1 MTLEHFHSTKKLF
14 NEINTLVTYSEH
26 LTDDI
31 KELKKL
37 GYKCTNIVN
46 VHANKNGRN
55 SGILIAS
62 IISLKNLIDPYRYRV
77 EQEYKDMT
85 LSFNQLQIGKVVYRY
100 GLCYNR
106 NDAAK
111 ELDFYTNNDF
121 MPSRLWI
128 DDSKTFMKY
137 ATLLQYKTDLI

>member
-37 GYKCTNIVN
+37 GYKLNN
-46 VHANKNGRN
+46 VIDVCASKNGCN
-55 SGILIAS
+55 SGILVAS
-62 IISLKNLIDPYRYRV
+62 IIFFKRPINPYRYRV
-77 EQEYKDMT
+77 EQECKDMT
-85 LSFNQLQIGKVVYRY
+85 LSFNPLQIKEAVYRY
-100 GLCYNR
+100 RLCYNR

-121 MPSRLWI
+121 MSSRLWI

-137 ATLLQYKTDLI
+137 ATLLQYKTYLI